1 MNPSHIMLTGILILS
16 LCISIALCGNALDVK
31 NQLLLVPYP
40 KKVEAK
46 FDSTDTIEVT
56 SALSF
61 TVGDNCDDKCKEFL
75 TDNFNHTITTGLK
88 RQEGLSDFRI
98 SLFKQI
104 DLPRP
109 TLNIKGTIASVT
121 IELTGGN
128 KALFFNGEVFPVF
141 KIGVDESYVLTVQT
155 DKIIIT
161 APTVYGARHAL
172 ETLFQLIRI
181 SEDKKFV
188 ISQLPITITD
198 EPRFKWRGLMVD
210 PSRNVLSPSIFKKII
225 DSLASVKANVMHIH
239 LSDGQTFVF
248 ETKEYPE
255 LSKKA
260 MYDQSKVL
268 TQDFVKEL
276 VAYGAKR
283 GVLVYGE
290 VDVPGHT
297 ASWNLGYPGVVADSW
312 AAIVERNA
320 NYGENVPCL
329 NPANELTWKLLASV
343 LKEVGETFGDYVH
356 VGGDEVRTRAW
367 YESKEYEDIKKWMAD
382 NKIDNLEDLE
392 HHFNNVAQ
400 KHVIDNGKTPIVWE
414 EVYSHQYAD
423 KKSIIHVWF
432 DPRLIK
438 LAVDDGYKVIISAGY
453 YLDRQMPLCVS
464 YDKENTCMNTHS
476 MWVWTNRDM
485 YSYDPVK
492 SFTEEELQ
500 NVLGGEGCSWG
511 ESVDEQNFFDRV
523 FQRYSAIA
531 ERLWSDKSI
540 TDPNS
545 HEVRASYLRCL
556 DLRRGLFVGTGP
568 LYHSYCEYKTD

>member
-1 MNPSHIMLTGILILS
+1 MTASHKMLFGIIIS
-16 LCISIALCGNALDVK
+16 FLCISSALCGNALDVK

-40 KKVEAK
+40 KSVEAVY
-46 FDSTDTIEVT
+46 DSTETIQVT
-56 SALSF
+56 SALSY

-75 TDNFNHTITTGLK
+75 TDNFNNTITTGLK

-98 SLFKQI
+98 SLFKEI

-109 TLNIKGTIASVT
+109 SLDIKATIESVT

-128 KALFFNGEVFPVF
+128 KALFFNGDVFPVF
-141 KIGVDESYVLTVQT
+141 KIGVDETYVLSIQT
-155 DKIIIT
+155 DKIVIT
-161 APTVYGARHAL
+161 APTVYGARHAF

-188 ISQLPITITD
+188 ISQLPIKITD

-210 PSRNVLSPSIFKKII
+210 PARNVLSPSIFKKII

-268 TQDFVKEL
+268 TQDFIKEL

-297 ASWNLGYPGVVADSW
+297 ASWNLGYPGVVADCW
-312 AAIVERNA
+312 DALIARNA

-329 NPANELTWKLLASV
+329 NPANEQTWKLLSSV

-367 YESKEYEDIKKWMAD
+367 SEAKEYEDIKKYMVD
-382 NKIDNLEDLE
+382 NKLASLEDLE
-392 HHFNNVAQ
+392 KHFNKYAQ
-400 KHVIDNGKTPIVWE
+400 EQVINNGKTPIVWQ
-414 EVYSHQYAD
+414 EVYANKVAD
-423 KKSIIHVWF
+423 KKSIIHVWS
-432 DPRLIK
+432 DSRLIK
-438 LAVDDGYKVIISAGY
+438 PAVDDGYKVIFSAGY
-453 YLDRQMPLCVS
+453 YIDKQMPLCVS

-485 YSYDPVK
+485 YANDPVK
-492 SFTEEELQ
+492 SLSEEELK

-531 ERLWSDKSI
+531 ERFWSDK
-540 TDPNS
+540 TVTNPNS

-556 DLRRGLFVGTGP
+556 DLRRGLFMGTGP